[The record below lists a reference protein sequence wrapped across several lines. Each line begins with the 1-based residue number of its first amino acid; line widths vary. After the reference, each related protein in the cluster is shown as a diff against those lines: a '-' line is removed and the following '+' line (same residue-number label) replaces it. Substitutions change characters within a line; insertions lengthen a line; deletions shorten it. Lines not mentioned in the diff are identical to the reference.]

1 MLLNYVSYFNYNVV
15 FATIKLL
22 LERMGAGVLFMLLLF
37 IDFLLYKSTLC

>member
-22 LERMGAGVLFMLLLF
+22 LECMGAGELFMLLLF
-37 IDFLLYKSTLC
+37 VDFLLYKSTLC

>member
-15 FATIKLL
+15 FAAIKLL

-37 IDFLLYKSTLC
+37 LDFLLYKLTLC